1 MFKIQEK
8 LKMSPQDGFSVS
20 DCAVYISSLK
30 INAHSV
36 NQSVIKYG
44 YRMTSTNIHTHIQ
57 TFKIKDRCCLDFVA
71 VFAELVTSAAAV
83 AVIAAFQRL
92 FAAPPPTVAALA

>member
-1 MFKIQEK
+1 
-8 LKMSPQDGFSVS
+8 MSLQDGFSVS

-44 YRMTSTNIHTHIQ
+44 YRMTSTNSHTHIQ
-57 TFKIKDRCCLDFVA
+57 TFIFKIKDRCCLDFVA

-83 AVIAAFQRL
+83 AVIAAFQRF
-92 FAAPPPTVAALA
+92 FAAAPPTVAALA